1 MERTRTTKNSL
12 GVSSRDTYS
21 ITIYI
26 ARRNPWDRQ
35 SNTFPRK
42 KPPRSHSKFK
52 NFDVPQINNAAVR
65 AGFRQNP
72 STPETG
78 QYKTVS
84 RESWTSC
91 GKRCGGKKN
100 KFSTVSQPCLG
111 LDPEIAQSFQHQ
123 IFSTACKSC
132 FCFEH
137 GPPESSASLSE
148 FLTNIIVISLL

>member
-26 ARRNPWDRQ
+26 AWSNPWDRQ

-42 KPPRSHSKFK
+42 KPPRSHSKFR
-52 NFDVPQINNAAVR
+52 NFDVPQINNAVVR

-72 STPETG
+72 STPEHALKMT
-78 QYKTVS
+78 YFLK
-84 RESWTSC
+84 E
-91 GKRCGGKKN
+91 
-100 KFSTVSQPCLG
+100 STVSQPCLG

-123 IFSTACKSC
+123 IPFR
-132 FCFEH
+132 
-137 GPPESSASLSE
+137 PPVSRASVLNMVPRNLQRHCLNS
-148 FLTNIIVISLL
+148 